1 MSLIFLGIALNLK
14 FSLRSMVILTILI
27 ISPIQFSS
35 VQSLSRVRLFVTPWI
50 AARQASLSITNSRS
64 PLRLTLTWSI
74 FPSVYHLLFHSSL
87 SIIVFW
93 VQVLYLPRFTSRYS
107 VLVMHLKWNRFLF
120 LLIFKNVFVFGCAG
134 SSLLWSC
141 GECGLLFTAMCR
153 LLISVASL
161 LAEHSLWGTQA
172 SAAVASVIAACGL
185 SVHRLSSCV
194 TA

>member
-1 MSLIFLGIALNLK
+1 MN
-14 FSLRSMVILTILI
+14 RSTPGFPVRHQLPEFTETHVNMVY
-27 ISPIQFSS
+27 
-35 VQSLSRVRLFVTPWI
+35 LSEI
-50 AARQASLSITNSRS
+50 C
-64 PLRLTLTWSI
+64 
-74 FPSVYHLLFHSSL
+74 VYHLLFHSSL
-87 SIIVFW
+87 SVIVFW

-141 GECGLLFTAMCR
+141 SECGLLFTAMCG

-172 SAAVASVIAACGL
+172 SAAVASVTAACGL
-185 SVHRLSSCV
+185 SAHRLRSCGHSLNASQHV
-194 TA
+194 GFSQTRDQTSVPCIARWILNYWTTWEAGDCFLNFW

>member
-1 MSLIFLGIALNLK
+1 MNRSTPGLPVHHQLPESTETHVNMVYLSLC
-14 FSLRSMVILTILI
+14 V
-27 ISPIQFSS
+27 SS
-35 VQSLSRVRLFVTPWI
+35 S
-50 AARQASLSITNSRS
+50 
-64 PLRLTLTWSI
+64 
-74 FPSVYHLLFHSSL
+74 LFHSSL

-120 LLIFKNVFVFGCAG
+120 LLIFKIVFVFGCAG

-141 GECGLLFTAMCR
+141 GQCGLLFTAMCR

-172 SAAVASVIAACGL
+172 SAAVASVTAACGL